1 MWLCNETGGLWV
13 REAGGE
19 KHPSSVQESSPL
31 HAIHPFPAPRKEA
44 VLGERI
50 PTSKKKNCTRHFLAV
65 RVGVQSFFHLLCQ
78 ALF

>member
-50 PTSKKKNCTRHFLAV
+50 PFPTGDVATPCRAPA
-65 RVGVQSFFHLLCQ
+65 C
-78 ALF
+78 